1 MTPLA
6 RLELR
11 EERPGEVPADGGPA
25 AAAGLLV
32 AGVRRGTARP
42 LVRPLVRGPQPQPGG
57 VLVTSVLTSCGDTG
71 TQSSTL
77 QHSNLHPSLTLVHT
91 ERAELPV
98 LLHRGGLLPAAGPL
112 LHLGGQV
119 LWHPHSSFGVR
130 ECRQLNDVH
139 KIYFILFINLKNA
152 DFPISEPMFLVL
164 ST

>member
-11 EERPGEVPADGGPA
+11 EERPGEVSADGGPA

-77 QHSNLHPSLTLVHT
+77 TSSTLHSPWSTLS
-91 ERAELPV
+91 V
-98 LLHRGGLLPAAGPL
+98 LSFLSSCTGAASCRLRDRSFTLEARCSGTRI
-112 LHLGGQV
+112 LHLASGDADLLIAINILYPVYQ
-119 LWHPHSSFGVR
+119 LK
-130 ECRQLNDVH
+130 ECRFPYFRADVPGPVH
-139 KIYFILFINLKNA
+139 VVF
-152 DFPISEPMFLVL
+152 
-164 ST
+164 

>member
-1 MTPLA
+1 MDGNIFMTPLA

-32 AGVRRGTARP
+32 PGVRRGTARP

-71 TQSSTL
+71 AL
-77 QHSNLHPSLTLVHT
+77 RAALLPPLHPSLTLVHT

-119 LWHPHSSFGVR
+119 L
-130 ECRQLNDVH
+130 
-139 KIYFILFINLKNA
+139 
-152 DFPISEPMFLVL
+152 
-164 ST
+164 

>member
-11 EERPGEVPADGGPA
+11 EERPGEVSADGGPA

-71 TQSSTL
+71 TQSSTPTP
-77 QHSNLHPSLTLVHT
+77 LHPPSLTLVHT

-119 LWHPHSSFGVR
+119 L
-130 ECRQLNDVH
+130 
-139 KIYFILFINLKNA
+139 
-152 DFPISEPMFLVL
+152 
-164 ST
+164 